1 MEFNISLPATEA
13 GQASAIVCDR
23 AAIEQLLRHRGHA
36 LFLHAAT
43 VTGWHVEA
51 LACWD
56 AAHPHLEG
64 HFPELPI
71 VPGVFLV
78 EAAAQAVGLVLGT
91 VPQEDSGDLSD
102 RMPVLAGFKTCRLHH
117 MVQPGNVVR
126 FEVEVQPIVDGKYYE
141 AIAHARGAG
150 GVKILNVELNVAM
163 VPLSEAAGQEPVA

>member
-1 MEFNISLPATEA
+1 MESNLPLPASEA

-43 VTGWHVEA
+43 VTQWRVEA

-56 AAHPHLEG
+56 AAHPHLQG
-64 HFPELPI
+64 HFPGLPI

-91 VPQEDSGDLSD
+91 VPQEESGDAPD
-102 RMPVLAGFKTCRLHH
+102 RMPVLAGLNGCRLHH
-117 MVQPGNVVR
+117 MVRPGDVVS
-126 FEVEVQPIVDGKYYE
+126 FEVEVRAVVDGKYYE
-141 AIAHARGAG
+141 ATALARGAG

-163 VPLSEAAGQEPVA
+163 VSRSEAAG